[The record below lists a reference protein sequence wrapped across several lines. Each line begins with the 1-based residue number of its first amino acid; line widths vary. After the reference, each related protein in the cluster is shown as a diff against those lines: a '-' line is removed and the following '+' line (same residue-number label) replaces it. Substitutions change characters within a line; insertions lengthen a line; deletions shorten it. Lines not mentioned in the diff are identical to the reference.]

1 MQSSWRKSALS
12 LSSSFS
18 SFSEQVHRLLFQS
31 FFQRS
36 SSHIFVCIVYFLAF
50 FLTYLSNS
58 PRHTYKL
65 SSHRKMPTIFLQ
77 SNVVV
82 QCSQRRWLHKSIHY
96 YFFAIIIIHT
106 SLSSPAI
113 LFFPLFYPTFTPS
126 LQKTKSTQGKMHYY
140 A

>member
-18 SFSEQVHRLLFQS
+18 SFSEQVHRLLIQS

-65 SSHRKMPTIFLQ
+65 SSHRKMPTKFFCKAMWLC
-77 SNVVV
+77 NVVSV
-82 QCSQRRWLHKSIHY
+82 VDYTSPFIITFSPLLLYIHHY
-96 YFFAIIIIHT
+96 HHQPFYSF
-106 SLSSPAI
+106 
-113 LFFPLFYPTFTPS
+113 LFLPHIYPLPP
-126 LQKTKSTQGKMHYY
+126 KN
-140 A
+140 